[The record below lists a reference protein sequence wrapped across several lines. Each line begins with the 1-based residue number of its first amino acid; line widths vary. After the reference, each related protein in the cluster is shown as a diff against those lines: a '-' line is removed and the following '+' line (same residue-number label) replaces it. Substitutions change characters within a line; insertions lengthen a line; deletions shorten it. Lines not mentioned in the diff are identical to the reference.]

1 MPSGAVFEMEKL
13 LLLWVEGNVLQI
25 VPLNLL
31 MFQVKARSLF
41 EDLKVNI
48 SDPEAKFVAA
58 NL

>member
-1 MPSGAVFEMEKL
+1 VPSGAVFEMEKL